1 MAPEAARAHDRAME
15 PTTHSAERPQ
25 PLRRANEGRL
35 IGGVCAG
42 LADYFDVDVV
52 LVRIAV
58 AVLALVGGAGVPL
71 YLAAWL
77 LVPDEDTDE
86 SIAERLL
93 RDLRGHRGW
102 TPQVHHGQD
111 GQEGGRRDAQAS

>member
-1 MAPEAARAHDRAME
+1 MIA
-15 PTTHSAERPQ
+15 
-25 PLRRANEGRL
+25 
-35 IGGVCAG
+35 GVCAG

-52 LVRIAV
+52 LVRVVVIA
-58 AVLALVGGAGVPL
+58 LALVAGVGVPL

-93 RDLRGHRGW
+93 HDVRGEHRW
-102 TPQVHHGQD
+102 SPQVHHGH
-111 GQEGGRRDAQAS
+111 EGGSDDAQAS